1 MQYLRQLSLLL
12 SITLVAAAP
21 QAAAVTELNT
31 LAQQHG
37 KVYFGSATDNPE
49 LTNAPYVAILS
60 DRNMFGQTTATNSM
74 KWVRIQRSSESDM
87 LMHTRMTHRTRRNRL
102 AESLLLE
109 LPRPLPTLP
118 RVMVNSCEV

>member
-31 LAQQHG
+31 LAQQQHG

-74 KWVRIQRSSESDM
+74 KWVRRHTS
-87 LMHTRMTHRTRRNRL
+87 MHLIFISAHQWIPYYVL
-102 AESLLLE
+102 
-109 LPRPLPTLP
+109 
-118 RVMVNSCEV
+118 

>member
-74 KWVRIQRSSESDM
+74 KWVRRHTS
-87 LMHTRMTHRTRRNRL
+87 MHLIFISAHQ
-102 AESLLLE
+102 
-109 LPRPLPTLP
+109 
-118 RVMVNSCEV
+118 

>member
-74 KWVRIQRSSESDM
+74 KWVRR
-87 LMHTRMTHRTRRNRL
+87 HT
-102 AESLLLE
+102 SLHLIFISAHQWIPYYVL
-109 LPRPLPTLP
+109 
-118 RVMVNSCEV
+118 